1 MFDNVAYAIL
11 ETLVVLTV
19 VVIVIGIPLG
29 DVLLRR
35 K

>member
-1 MFDNVAYAIL
+1 MFDQAAFIIL
-11 ETLVVLTV
+11 EALLILTILVV
-19 VVIVIGIPLG
+19 VIGIPLG